1 MDDLSDSVP
10 ARLSFEL
17 SSEEDGSALVR
28 LRGDLDMTGADEL
41 DVAARPI
48 IAASPDRLV
57 VDVSDLRFA
66 DSSAIALWVR
76 WANAVRRLE
85 IRGPSPLLRRVIERM
100 GLAETLGLTA

>member
-1 MDDLSDSVP
+1 MDELSDRGP
-10 ARLSFEL
+10 ARLRFEL
-17 SSEEDGSALVR
+17 SSEDDGSALVR
-28 LRGDLDMTGADEL
+28 LRGDLDMASADEL
-41 DVAARPI
+41 DAAAKPI

-76 WANAVRRLE
+76 WANGVRRLE

-100 GLAETLGLTA
+100 GLAETLGLTT